1 MVAAILAVVYS
12 SEVRRQ
18 ALELVQSGMS
28 LNAVA
33 TQLGV
38 SRSAI
43 RVWRERGPL
52 VGGFDCPAP
61 PVPTPAYAALLG
73 FYLGDGCI
81 SRNPRTFALRI
92 SCDQG
97 YPHIISDLG
106 SCIRAVHPERPVY
119 EVKAPGVVV
128 VQSSWKHW
136 PCLFPQHG
144 PGRKHERPIRLEDWQ
159 WDVVREHP
167 WDFLRGLFHSDG
179 CRVNNW
185 ATRMVAGEKKR
196 YDYPRW
202 QFTNESADILG
213 LCGEALDLVAI
224 GWRRSNRKTLS
235 VSTRV
240 GVRLLDEH
248 LGLKC

>member
-1 MVAAILAVVYS
+1 MAILAGVYS

-18 ALELVQSGMS
+18 ALVLVQSGMS

-33 TQLGV
+33 ARLGV

-43 RVWRERGPL
+43 REWRDQGWL
-52 VGGFDCPAP
+52 DVGSGCPAP
-61 PVPTPAYAALLG
+61 SEPTAAYAALLG

-81 SRNPRTFALRI
+81 SRHPRTYALRI
-92 SCDQG
+92 SCDQS
-97 YPHIISDLG
+97 YPRIIEDVTA
-106 SCIRAVHPERPVY
+106 CIRAVHPERPVMR
-119 EVKAPGVVV
+119 VRAPGVVV
-128 VQSSWKHW
+128 VQSYWKHW

-185 ATRMVAGEKKR
+185 ATRMVAGERKR

-213 LCGEALDLVAI
+213 LCGDALDLVAV

-235 VSTRV
+235 VSTRD
-240 GVRLLDEH
+240 GVRLLDGH
-248 LGLKC
+248 LGLKR